1 MAEGNFTGPAFGGVV
16 SPAYKK
22 MALDSNYL
30 DIQNNGWAQQYL
42 PDLYEQE
49 VDRYGNRTVS
59 GFLSM
64 LSAEMPLQ
72 SDQVIWSE
80 QGRLH
85 LAYNGQINP
94 VTGAVDTITSI
105 DSVDGDPQAET
116 HAVRKGATVVAVVN
130 NVVFKAL
137 VTAGIE
143 TSNTALTI
151 RPYTAENVDDLAG
164 IATTDNQVIKFFVY
178 GSEFAKGTDTLSESL
193 EPSFKTFT
201 NRPAIIKDHFEI
213 NGSDTAQIGW
223 VETTGE
229 SGESGYLWYLK
240 SLGDTRTRFNDYLEM
255 TLVEAEKASGTNVF
269 SGVTAANGHE
279 APEGTEG
286 LFSAIESRGIVAE
299 NMFDIIDSTTDPD
312 TNVEGIKDF
321 DDLLAELDKQG
332 AIEENM
338 LYLNRLSN
346 LFIDD
351 LLANLSA
358 GAQGGTGFGVFE
370 NSEDMA
376 LNLGFTGFRRG
387 SYDFYKTDWKY
398 LNDASTRG
406 LVGGVKGTLIP
417 AGTSSVYD
425 QQVGANVRRPF
436 LHVRYRASQAD
447 DRKMKSWVT
456 GSVGGPTSSSIDKME
471 VHFLSERCLVVQAA
485 NNFMLFK

>member
-1 MAEGNFTGPAFGGVV
+1 MAVSTFTGPAFSGVV

-22 MALDSNYL
+22 MAFDSNYL

-151 RPYTAENVDDLAG
+151 RPYTAVNVDDLAG

-178 GSEFAKGTDTLSESL
+178 GSEFAKGCLLYTSPSPRDGLLSRM
-193 EPSFKTFT
+193 PS
-201 NRPAIIKDHFEI
+201 
-213 NGSDTAQIGW
+213 
-223 VETTGE
+223 
-229 SGESGYLWYLK
+229 
-240 SLGDTRTRFNDYLEM
+240 
-255 TLVEAEKASGTNVF
+255 
-269 SGVTAANGHE
+269 
-279 APEGTEG
+279 
-286 LFSAIESRGIVAE
+286 SA
-299 NMFDIIDSTTDPD
+299 
-312 TNVEGIKDF
+312 
-321 DDLLAELDKQG
+321 
-332 AIEENM
+332 
-338 LYLNRLSN
+338 
-346 LFIDD
+346 
-351 LLANLSA
+351 
-358 GAQGGTGFGVFE
+358 
-370 NSEDMA
+370 
-376 LNLGFTGFRRG
+376 
-387 SYDFYKTDWKY
+387 
-398 LNDASTRG
+398 
-406 LVGGVKGTLIP
+406 
-417 AGTSSVYD
+417 
-425 QQVGANVRRPF
+425 
-436 LHVRYRASQAD
+436 
-447 DRKMKSWVT
+447 
-456 GSVGGPTSSSIDKME
+456 
-471 VHFLSERCLVVQAA
+471 
-485 NNFMLFK
+485 